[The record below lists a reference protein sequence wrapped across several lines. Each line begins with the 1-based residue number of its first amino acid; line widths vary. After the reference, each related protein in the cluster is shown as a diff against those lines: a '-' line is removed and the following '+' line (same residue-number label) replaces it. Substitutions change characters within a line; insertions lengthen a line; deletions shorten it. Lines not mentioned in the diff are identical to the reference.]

1 MVNCRHAFLLANAAA
16 LLAAAPAMAQP
27 LPPQPGVVDAA
38 GRVYGDAAVDPRPE
52 WKGGPAALP
61 SAPPPPPMAAPYGQQ
76 GYGQQQAYGQQ
87 GYAQGYDNAA
97 FERAREGWLMEC
109 RRKHGNGNMV
119 GGAVVGGL
127 LGGLLGHEVAGRGDR
142 TLGTVAGAA
151 VGAVAG
157 GAIGHGA
164 DKRSR
169 RDWCEAYLDS
179 HMTYATTWGPAP
191 QGYAGPTYTYAMQ
204 PMTMM
209 VPVMMV
215 QAPMA
220 AQTQKKVCKETVVT
234 EEWVT
239 VRSARRHVYRAAPVV
254 HDKRVRIVPD
264 KRVRTY

>member
-1 MVNCRHAFLLANAAA
+1 MSQCRTAILIANAAA
-16 LLAAAPAMAQP
+16 LLVAAPALAQP
-27 LPPQPGVVDAA
+27 LPPQPVVDAA
-38 GRVYGDAAVDPRPE
+38 GRVYGGTPVDDRPE
-52 WKGGPAALP
+52 WKGGPAGTP
-61 SAPPPPPMAAPYGQQ
+61 GVQVPVPGPYPQ
-76 GYGQQQAYGQQ
+76 GI
-87 GYAQGYDNAA
+87 DTAA
-97 FERAREGWLMEC
+97 FEQARGGWLAEC
-109 RRKHGNGNMV
+109 RRNHGNGNMV

-127 LGGLLGHEVAGRGDR
+127 IGGLIGNEVAGRGNR
-142 TLGTVAGAA
+142 TAGTIAGAA

-191 QGYAGPTYTYAMQ
+191 QGYAGPTYAYGMQ

-215 QAPMA
+215 QQPVPAA
-220 AQTQKKVCKETVVT
+220 AQQKICKETVVT
-234 EEWVT
+234 EEWVP
-239 VRSARRHVYRAAPVV
+239 VRTARRHLPRPAPAV

-264 KRVRTY
+264 KRVRTN

>member
-1 MVNCRHAFLLANAAA
+1 MPNRRHAFLLANAAA
-16 LLAAAPAMAQP
+16 LLMAAPALAQP
-27 LPPQPGVVDAA
+27 MPPAGGVVDAA
-38 GRVYGDAAVDPRPE
+38 GRVYGNAAMDPRPE
-52 WKGGPAALP
+52 WKGGPTALP
-61 SAPPPPPMAAPYGQQ
+61 GQPMPVPAMPAAPMG
-76 GYGQQQAYGQQ
+76 AYGQ
-87 GYAQGYDNAA
+87 AQPYGGGYDAAA
-97 FERAREGWLMEC
+97 FERAREGWLIDC
-109 RRKHGNGNMV
+109 RRNHGNGNMV

-127 LGGLLGHEVAGRGDR
+127 IGGLIGNEVAGRGNR
-142 TLGTVAGAA
+142 TLGTVAGAT

-191 QGYAGPTYTYAMQ
+191 AGYTGPSYSYAMQ
-204 PMTMM
+204 PVTMM

-215 QAPMA
+215 QQA
-220 AQTQKKVCKETVVT
+220 AVSREKKVCKETVVT

-239 VRSARRHVYRAAPVV
+239 VRSTRRYVPRPAPVI

-264 KRVRTY
+264 KRVRIN